1 MIVFLTKIWGN
12 LHFSESWEHAWKL
25 LGIFSA
31 IVRAPNVHSGFNWK
45 LSFSPQNYAPDI
57 GAVKRKPAITG
68 LMIKIRE
75 PATLLPA
82 KHSLWLR
89 TASWISAMWLQR
101 KKLVP
106 LAAQQQA
113 LTIWT
118 QEGDSTSVPSH
129 WHPCCPRGSPKQGSD
144 TENKAE
150 IVVLISHRCER

>member
-31 IVRAPNVHSGFNWK
+31 TVRAPNVHSGFNWK

-82 KHSLWLR
+82 KHSLWLW

-101 KKLVP
+101 K
-106 LAAQQQA
+106 
-113 LTIWT
+113 I
-118 QEGDSTSVPSH
+118 STSGCTTTSLNYMNSRRWLH
-129 WHPCCPRGSPKQGSD
+129 QCPQSLAPMLPKGQPQTGQWYRKQSW
-144 TENKAE
+144 NCGAYKW
-150 IVVLISHRCER
+150 